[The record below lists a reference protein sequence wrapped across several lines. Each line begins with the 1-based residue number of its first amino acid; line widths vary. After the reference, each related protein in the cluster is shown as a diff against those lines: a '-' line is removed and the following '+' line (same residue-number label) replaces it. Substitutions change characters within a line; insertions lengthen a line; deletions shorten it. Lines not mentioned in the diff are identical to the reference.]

1 MEQILDSVR
10 KIIKRWVSSESE
22 LTADANPGDTS
33 IYVDNAL
40 RFKRG
45 EKCLLTD
52 GTHYE
57 YPFTIS
63 SVVSNNIIEVEEP
76 VRNNGWTVDNNVTLR
91 KSINGQMVHAVYLGD
106 PSVIPRFPAITVNG
120 TSRSS
125 EWTTLET
132 TTEKYSVEITAY
144 VEDSTHEDGYR
155 TLLHLTD
162 IIQKGLKRNIFPL
175 VGEKAFVDLA
185 ADLVSEE
192 TFIKLTDTSGIEEG
206 QLIVLEDKFKGQDL
220 RVKTVVDGS
229 TIEVTGKVAG
239 EYLLIDD
246 PRIILVDRFLYKSWP
261 SEIDFGFIHKET
273 LLKAGK
279 INWSAEEIEVQ
290 GTIGWGD
297 APSR

>member
-10 KIIKRWVSSESE
+10 RIIQRWVSSESD
-22 LTADANPGDTS
+22 LTADANPGDTTL
-33 IYVDNAL
+33 YVDNAL
-40 RFKRG
+40 RFKTG
-45 EKCLLTD
+45 DKCLLTN

-57 YPFTIS
+57 YPFTVS
-63 SVVSNNIIEVEEP
+63 SIVSNNIVKVDEEVK
-76 VRNNGWTVDNNVTLR
+76 NNGWTVDNNVSLR

-120 TSRSS
+120 VSRSS

-132 TTEKYSVEITAY
+132 TTEKYSVDITAY

-175 VGEKAFVDLA
+175 IGPKAFIDLS
-185 ADLVSEE
+185 ADLLSGE
-192 TFIKLTDTSGIEEG
+192 TFIKLTDTTGIEDG
-206 QLIVLEDKFKGQDL
+206 QFIVIEDKFKGQDI
-220 RVKTVVDGS
+220 RVKTVVDAS
-229 TIEVTGKVAG
+229 TIEVVGRIAG
-239 EYLLIDD
+239 DFLMIDD
-246 PRIILVDRFLYKSWP
+246 PRIILVDRFLYRSWP
-261 SEIDFGFIHKET
+261 SDIDFGFIHKDT
-273 LLKAGK
+273 LLKAAK
-279 INWSAEEIEVQ
+279 ISWTAEEIEVQ